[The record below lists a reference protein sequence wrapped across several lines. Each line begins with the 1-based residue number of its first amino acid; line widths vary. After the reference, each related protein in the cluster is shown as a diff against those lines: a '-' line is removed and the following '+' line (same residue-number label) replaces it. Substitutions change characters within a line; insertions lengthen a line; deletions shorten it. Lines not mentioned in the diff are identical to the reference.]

1 MRRIAALLAL
11 AALSGQTGAQAPVC
25 VPQPQAAALVTFAL
39 PTLVERLADRC
50 RASLPP
56 RAYLSINA
64 GALAD
69 RYRPDAAA
77 AWPEARRAIA
87 QIFTQ
92 FLGQTMPDDM
102 NSDLVRTLAEPA
114 LAGLLAKQVSR
125 EDCMTADQAIADAA
139 ALSGRDLGRL
149 AALAATVAD
158 RRGKGIAGILSV
170 CKPGTIA
177 R

>member
-1 MRRIAALLAL
+1 MRRGGLALTL
-11 AALSGQTGAQAPVC
+11 AALPAMAVAQTPACMPQQQAG
-25 VPQPQAAALVTFAL
+25 ALVTFAL

-50 RASLPP
+50 REALPP
-56 RAYLSINA
+56 TAYLEANA

-92 FLGQTMPDDM
+92 FLGQPMPADM

-125 EDCMTADQAIADAA
+125 QDCVIADAAITNAA

-149 AALAATVAD
+149 AALALTVAD
-158 RRGKGIAGILSV
+158 RKGNGIAGVLKV
-170 CKPGTIA
+170 CRPE
-177 R
+177 RER

>member
-1 MRRIAALLAL
+1 MRRVGAALAL
-11 AALSGQTGAQAPVC
+11 AALPAMAVAQAPAC
-25 VPQPQAAALVTFAL
+25 MPRQQASALVTFAL

-50 RASLPP
+50 REVLPP
-56 RAYLSINA
+56 NAYLEANA

-92 FLGQTMPDDM
+92 FLGQPMPADM

-114 LAGLLAKQVSR
+114 LGGLLAKQVSK
-125 EDCMTADQAIADAA
+125 EDCFVADEAVADAA
-139 ALSGRDLGRL
+139 ALAGRDLGRL
-149 AALAATVAD
+149 AVLALTVAD
-158 RRGKGIAGILSV
+158 RKGNGIAGVLKV
-170 CKPGTIA
+170 CKPGGD

>member
-1 MRRIAALLAL
+1 MRRAGFGLAL
-11 AALSGQTGAQAPVC
+11 AALPAMAIAQTPAC
-25 VPQPQAAALVTFAL
+25 MPQREAGALVTFAL

-50 RASLPP
+50 REVLPP
-56 RAYLSINA
+56 SAYLEANA

-77 AWPEARRAIA
+77 AWPDARRAIA

-92 FLGQTMPDDM
+92 FLGQPMPADM

-114 LAGLLAKQVSR
+114 MAGLLAKQVSKQ
-125 EDCMTADQAIADAA
+125 DCFVADAAITDAA

-149 AALAATVAD
+149 AVLALTVAD
-158 RRGKGIAGILSV
+158 RKGNGIAGVLKV
-170 CKPGTIA
+170 CRPEGE